1 MHQLLFFDTFSHDT
15 LAVAGTGELNL
26 DLVQF
31 PSPVYVSEV
40 RVIPLGSKV
49 KANFPGGVRLGAT
62 NPNKFDLEFFVNN
75 LKAPGASTFE
85 SIGVLQYNHAGCI
98 SLATSQD
105 IATDGLVLRGLYSTI
120 TLAVYGTVSDS
131 TPDQLAR
138 QGTSV
143 SRPIKEE
150 AVVTSGV
157 LAPDLSLPLGPIVP
171 GQDNGRTLGESYA
184 AQWTEKHSQQ
194 ALKAEPPDGWG
205 EVVGV
210 KEEKSN
216 GRYEEGGEYRNKGK
230 DNSFGERDNRR
241 ISSER
246 PGAMSPRDGKLGG
259 KSPKSPRLD
268 RSWNRYSD
276 GYRSKSR
283 DRSRNGSRERAR
295 SPRGRSPRTRDRTSR
310 DRDKSPGARSVRS
323 DRVRSPD
330 RRARTPEGRD
340 RTPKPRDRSASHER
354 TARSLS
360 RDRTRTPIHRDRS
373 RTPDLS
379 RPFKSREASLDKRSF
394 RSVSRDRERGASK
407 DRYRSS
413 SSLNRD
419 TRDNFRPSTPT
430 RDKFCDSLDRSDR
443 SVYKDGPN
451 SDSRRPIRS
460 PRSRDRSPRD
470 YDKTSLHS
478 SGSRRPLSPRS
489 SPRRRSS
496 LSPSP
501 RYRRGDRSRSPR
513 SSSPSRRSR
522 SPRKRSFSPGIGIGL
537 APYGS
542 PIPSLSG
549 GTTHRSPERNG
560 FKSPG
565 GDLTPVRD
573 SNVSP
578 LKEDI
583 LDNVSD
589 ISEGDIPDIPEP
601 EVEEPEDLDTNDNNF
616 EDETLSTI
624 RSSIA
629 REDVEEISDEEA
641 EWSDDVETGGFSDYD
656 MDLGEEWED
665 PIKYFDITDLDLT
678 PLSTFIDPTETVY
691 DSVKLKKIF
700 HVASD
705 RTLVDTMDALE
716 HTDVDDKFVENI
728 EQVTKSVQ
736 FELHNCESDAVIKKL
751 VNIAFIS
758 IDFEK
763 AMGQLKPTF
772 KVRHIK
778 SGLKLTM
785 ELLSCGDS
793 MRHALLSANL
803 QAQLM
808 NLYSKEHMAMSIK
821 LLILRTLDYTLNS
834 MSGIHLFSTSGLYS
848 KVLELSNATQST
860 RTQFSFSSILTKLHL
875 SELFERLVTVTSETA
890 SDISEIGSEVI
901 SDILEQL
908 RQIYHDLNL
917 RMSQPARFLP
927 SKSHFDLAGKQ
938 FGSPQTGYFCLVS
951 SYGLVEALV
960 VLLTSPA
967 TSDKEELMRGVQG
980 LIGTWLETQSGL
992 LYLANRAKETNILAR
1007 ALFGYRGEEV
1017 KGGEDVEKRVSIDD
1031 QEEGTTTNYLL
1042 GSLMVH
1048 MVQAVRYLDI
1058 IQSDITKADTVRK
1071 EMETKEVHNAILSL
1085 YGMTFT
1091 AKGREALVSVLTTG
1105 EHLDCL
1111 LTLIRHSSEEG
1122 KKDMKKSAIRGF
1134 ASELLLLT
1142 IRTTDNVEFLQRY
1155 AARLVELGK
1164 YDSHSKLAELVG
1176 WCVPLT
1182 DNKVFTESGVLDLAE
1197 VVKGNIE
1204 QGEEREQTKEGTLAN
1219 ELVTAVRILRHL
1231 VSPQCDFRTQP
1242 RQVSQGH
1249 GDGLVMDAFR
1259 AHGPLNT
1266 QSFPCCCRTDC
1277 IKLSVHFTFQDLR
1290 LINYK

>member
-1 MHQLLFFDTFSHDT
+1 MHQLLFFDTFSHDS

-138 QGTSV
+138 QGNSV
-143 SRPIKEE
+143 TRPVKEE
-150 AVVTSGV
+150 PGVT
-157 LAPDLSLPLGPIVP
+157 PDLSLPLGPIVP
-171 GQDNGRTLGESYA
+171 SSDNGRTLGESYA

-205 EVVGV
+205 EVLGVKVEAV

-216 GRYEEGGEYRNKGK
+216 GRYEEGAQYRTKG
-230 DNSFGERDNRR
+230 DRDRRLTPERQG
-241 ISSER
+241 
-246 PGAMSPRDGKLGG
+246 PLSPRDIKREGL
-259 KSPKSPRLD
+259 SPRDKLLSPRHD

-283 DRSRNGSRERAR
+283 DRSRNGSRD
-295 SPRGRSPRTRDRTSR
+295 RGRSPRTRDRSPR
-310 DRDKSPGARSVRS
+310 DRDKSPGVRS
-323 DRVRSPD
+323 DRARSVD

-340 RTPKPRDRSASHER
+340 RTPKPRDRSISRER
-354 TARSLS
+354 TTRSLS
-360 RDRTRTPIHRDRS
+360 RERTRTPTRRDRS
-373 RTPDLS
+373 RTPGLS
-379 RPFKSREASLDKRSF
+379 RHYSKSREASLDKRSF
-394 RSVSRDRERGASK
+394 RSVSRDHDRGTSK
-407 DRYRSS
+407 DRFRSS

-419 TRDNFRPSTPT
+419 TRDSFRPSTPT
-430 RDKFCDSLDRSDR
+430 RERYRDSLDRSDR
-443 SVYKDGPN
+443 SGYKDGPN
-451 SDSRRPIRS
+451 SDSRRPLRS

-501 RYRRGDRSRSPR
+501 RFRRDRSRSPR

-549 GTTHRSPERNG
+549 GTTHRSPDRNG

-565 GDLTPVRD
+565 GDLTPVKD
-573 SNVSP
+573 GNVSP

-601 EVEEPEDLDTNDNNF
+601 EVEEPESMDVIDNNF

-641 EWSDDVETGGFSDYD
+641 EWSDDVETGGFSDYE
-656 MDLGEEWED
+656 MDLGEDWED
-665 PIKYFDITDLDLT
+665 PIKYFDITDVELT
-678 PLSTFIDPTETVY
+678 PLTTFIDPTETIY
-691 DSVKLKKIF
+691 ECVKLNKVV

-705 RTLVDTMDALE
+705 RTLVDTFDALE
-716 HTDVDDKFVENI
+716 HSDVDDKFVENI
-728 EQVTKSVQ
+728 EHVTKVVQ
-736 FELHNCESDAVIKKL
+736 YELHNCESESVIEKL
-751 VNIAFIS
+751 VKIAFIS
-758 IDFEK
+758 INFEK
-763 AMGQLKPTF
+763 AMNQLKPTF

-793 MRHALLSANL
+793 VNKALLSANL
-803 QAQLM
+803 QDQLL
-808 NLYSKEHMAMSIK
+808 NLYTKEHMAMSIK
-821 LLILRTLDYTLNS
+821 LLILRTLDCTFNT
-834 MSGIHLFSTSGLYS
+834 MNGIKLFSDRGLYS
-848 KVLELSNATQST
+848 KLLELSKGRQST

-875 SELFERLVTVTSETA
+875 SEMLEQLVTVTSDT
-890 SDISEIGSEVI
+890 SDNSEVV

-908 RQIYHDLNL
+908 TQIFKDLNL

-927 SKSHFDLAGKQ
+927 SQSHFDLAGKQ
-938 FGSPQTGYFCLVS
+938 FGSPQAGYFCLMSAYSV
-951 SYGLVEALV
+951 VELLAF
-960 VLLTSPA
+960 LLTSPT
-967 TSDKEELMRGVQG
+967 TSDKEEVTSAVHSLVGA
-980 LIGTWLETQSGL
+980 WLEDAGGL
-992 LYLANRAKETNILAR
+992 LYLANRTQQTNILAR
-1007 ALFGYRGEEV
+1007 ALLGDKVDEE
-1017 KGGEDVEKRVSIDD
+1017 KEMET
-1031 QEEGTTTNYLL
+1031 EEGREMMEDQDEGATTNILL
-1042 GSLMVH
+1042 GSLLVH

-1058 IQSDITKADTVRK
+1058 IQADISRAETVRK
-1071 EMETKEVHNAILSL
+1071 DMETREVHNAIISL

-1091 AKGREALVSVLTTG
+1091 AKGREALVFVLTTG
-1105 EHLDCL
+1105 DHLDCL
-1111 LTLIRHSSEEG
+1111 LTLIKHSSEEG

-1155 AARLVELGK
+1155 AVRLVELGK
-1164 YDSHSKLAELVG
+1164 YDSHSKLAELVS

-1182 DNKVFTESGVLDLAE
+1182 DNMVFTEGGVVELTE
-1197 VVKGNIE
+1197 VVKRNIE
-1204 QGEEREQTKEGTLAN
+1204 QAEEREQTKEGTLAN
-1219 ELVTAVRILRHL
+1219 ELVTAVRILNHL
-1231 VSPQCDFRTQP
+1231 VSPARDRTYTQP
-1242 RQVSQGH
+1242 RQVQPRARRWTSDGRFPCSDHGYLNIEQFPCSGH
-1249 GDGLVMDAFR
+1249 GY
-1259 AHGPLNT
+1259 LNT
-1266 QSFPCCCRTDC
+1266 QNTFRALYFSGSKTY
-1277 IKLSVHFTFQDLR
+1277 KL
-1290 LINYK
+1290 

>member
-1 MHQLLFFDTFSHDT
+1 MHQLLFFDTFSHDS

-75 LKAPGASTFE
+75 LKAPGCSTFE
-85 SIGVLQYNHAGCI
+85 SIGVLQYNHGGCI
-98 SLATSQD
+98 SLATQQD

-138 QGTSV
+138 QGSTV
-143 SRPIKEE
+143 ARPVKEE
-150 AVVTSGV
+150 VVTAGV
-157 LAPDLSLPLGPIVP
+157 LAPDLTLPLGPIVP
-171 GQDNGRTLGESYA
+171 SVDNGRTLGESYA

-216 GRYEEGGEYRNKGK
+216 GRYEETGEYRTKVK
-230 DNSFGERDNRR
+230 EESFGERERR
-241 ISSER
+241 ISSL
-246 PGAMSPRDGKLGG
+246 SPRDVKMEPRDA
-259 KSPKSPRLD
+259 KMERSPPRDKVQSPRHD

-283 DRSRNGSRERAR
+283 DRSRNGSRD
-295 SPRGRSPRTRDRTSR
+295 RGRSPRTRDRVSR
-310 DRDKSPGARSVRS
+310 DRDKSPGVRSVRS
-323 DRVRSPD
+323 DRVRTPE

-340 RTPKPRDRSASHER
+340 RSPKPRDRSMSRER
-354 TARSLS
+354 TTRSLS
-360 RDRTRTPIHRDRS
+360 RERTRTPIRRDRS
-373 RTPDLS
+373 RTPALS
-379 RPFKSREASLDKRSF
+379 RHYSKSREPSLDRKSF
-394 RSVSRDRERGASK
+394 RSGSRDRGTSK
-407 DRYRSS
+407 DRFRSS
-413 SSLNRD
+413 SSLTRD
-419 TRDNFRPSTPT
+419 TRDSFRPSTPT
-430 RDKFCDSLDRSDR
+430 RERFRESLDRSDR
-443 SVYKDGPN
+443 SGYKEGPN
-451 SDSRRPIRS
+451 SDTRRPIRS

-501 RYRRGDRSRSPR
+501 RYRRDRSRSPR

-549 GTTHRSPERNG
+549 GTTHRSPDRNG

-565 GDLTPVRD
+565 GDLTPIKD
-573 SNVSP
+573 GNASP

-589 ISEGDIPDIPEP
+589 ISEGDIPDVPEP
-601 EVEEPEDLDTNDNNF
+601 EVEELDNMDTIDNNF

-641 EWSDDVETGGFSDYD
+641 EWSDDVETAGFSDYE
-656 MDLGEEWED
+656 MDLGEDWED
-665 PIKYFDITDLDLT
+665 PIKYFDITDVSLT
-678 PLSTFIDPTETVY
+678 PLSTFIDPTETIY
-691 DSVKLKKIF
+691 ECVKLNKVL
-700 HVASD
+700 HVAAD
-705 RTLVDTMDALE
+705 RTLVDTIDALD
-716 HTDVDDKFVENI
+716 HSDVDDKFVENI
-728 EQVTKSVQ
+728 EHVTKVIQ
-736 FELHNCESDAVIKKL
+736 FELHTCESDSVIQKL
-751 VNIAFIS
+751 VRIAFTS
-758 IDFEK
+758 INFEK

-785 ELLSCGDS
+785 ELLNCGES
-793 MRHALLSANL
+793 VSSALLSANL
-803 QAQLM
+803 QAQLLS
-808 NLYSKEHMAMSIK
+808 LYTKEHMAMSIK
-821 LLILRTLDYTLNS
+821 LLILRTLDCTLNT
-834 MSGIHLFSTSGLYS
+834 MAGIKLFSKRGLYS
-848 KVLELSNATQST
+848 KLLELSTASQST
-860 RTQFSFSSILTKLHL
+860 RTQFSFSSIMTKLHL
-875 SELFERLVTVTSETA
+875 SELLERLVKVTSDTA
-890 SDISEIGSEVI
+890 SDSSDESSDVI
-901 SDILEQL
+901 SDILEQM
-908 RQIYHDLNL
+908 RQIYQDLNL

-927 SKSHFDLAGKQ
+927 SQSHFDLAGKQ
-938 FGSPQTGYFCLVS
+938 FGSPQTGYFCLMS
-951 SYGLVEALV
+951 AYGVLESLVF
-960 VLLTSPA
+960 LLTSPT
-967 TSDKEELMRGVQG
+967 TSDKEEVCSAVHSLVGA
-980 LIGTWLETQSGL
+980 WLDDQSGL
-992 LYLANRAKETNILAR
+992 LYLANRTQQTNILAS
-1007 ALFGYRGEEV
+1007 ALLGDRGEE
-1017 KGGEDVEKRVSIDD
+1017 R
-1031 QEEGTTTNYLL
+1031 EEGKDSEAEERRESLEDQDEGATTNYMQ
-1042 GSLMVH
+1042 GSLLVH
-1048 MVQAVRYLDI
+1048 MVQAVRYLDT
-1058 IQSDITKADTVRK
+1058 IQYDITRADTVRK
-1071 EMETKEVHNAILSL
+1071 DMETREVHNAILSL

-1105 EHLDCL
+1105 DHLDCL
-1111 LTLIRHSSEEG
+1111 LTLIKHSSEEG

-1176 WCVPLT
+1176 WCVPLMDT
-1182 DNKVFTESGVLDLAE
+1182 TVFTEGGVMELTE
-1197 VVKGNIE
+1197 VVKRNIE
-1204 QGEEREQTKEGTLAN
+1204 QAEEREQTKEGTLAN

-1231 VSPQCDFRTQP
+1231 VSPQCDRTQP

-1266 QSFPCCCRTDC
+1266 GQ
-1277 IKLSVHFTFQDLR
+1277 IALHFTQCAQHFSGSKT
-1290 LINYK
+1290 YKL